1 MFERDGYYC
10 RYCGIKLISQDFI
23 LIFIKKLDSELLKRG
38 KTNLTTHGIIH
49 IAWPVADH
57 VQPWNQGGRTDLS
70 NLVSSCATCNYGKD
84 GYTIEQ
90 LGISN
95 PFDRAP
101 ISDDW
106 NGFTEK
112 LTELKRSNHSPKI
125 AKKK

>member
-1 MFERDGYYC
+1 
-10 RYCGIKLISQDFI
+10 
-23 LIFIKKLDSELLKRG
+23 
-38 KTNLTTHGIIH
+38 
-49 IAWPVADH
+49 

-106 NGFTEK
+106 NGLTEK